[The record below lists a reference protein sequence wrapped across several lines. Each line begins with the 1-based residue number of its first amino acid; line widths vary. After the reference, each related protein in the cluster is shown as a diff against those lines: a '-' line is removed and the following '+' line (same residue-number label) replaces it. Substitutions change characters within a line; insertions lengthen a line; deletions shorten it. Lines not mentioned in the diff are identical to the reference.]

1 MLAVQIM
8 RMAYAEGL
16 TTPEIEYSEGGIMVD
31 NKTRFADLR
40 EMLDSSKENLKMDAM
55 KRVISM
61 VAKGKDCSE
70 LFPAVVKNVA
80 AKNLELKKLVYVYLV
95 RYAEEQQEL
104 ALLSIS
110 TFQRG
115 LKDHNQLIR
124 ASALRVL
131 SSIRVSMIA
140 PVMMLAIKEAVRDMS
155 AYVRKVAA
163 HAIPKLFSL
172 EPELQPQLIECI
184 DFLLGDKRTLVLGS
198 AVYAFEETCPDQ
210 LQLLHKHYRS
220 LCRALVD
227 VDEWGQVI
235 MISLLTRY
243 ARTQFVAPKNDNP
256 LDPDHFLLL
265 QSAKPLLQNRNCS
278 VVMAVAQLFYHVA
291 PPQQLSIVSKALVRL
306 LSGPREVQYVVL
318 VNIATICAVSDSNS
332 NIFEPYLK
340 SFFVRNGD
348 SMHVKLLKLQ
358 ILKSLATESNVQ
370 IVLKEL
376 QTYVKMNDLAGP
388 AIEAIGHCALQVG
401 AVAELCLT
409 GLVSLI
415 ANSNEELVSSVV
427 VVLKKLLHQKA
438 PLSLLVRLLRLINS
452 IKAPSARACVIW
464 LVSTHINQV
473 RGYSIDLLRIVAK
486 TFASEAEIVKLQTL
500 NLAVKLWVLEREKSE
515 LLVQYVLQLA
525 RYDKSYDVRDRCRF
539 IRNLILRPK
548 KLNITLLLSE
558 KPSPISQSQF
568 KDRELYQ
575 LGTLS
580 HLLNQKCS
588 NYKELP
594 EFCEVQPDPCA
605 RKDPEIVIPQNT
617 LIKEETTNLNKG
629 FYSSDTCE
637 DETDES
643 DDDEE
648 SESSNLDETGD
659 SESDESE
666 DESEDYESEEEC
678 NGLQSSNVVI
688 NTPNVTKNDM
698 DLLLDLDFSSVS
710 IGIVNSKWKRT
721 SAMAPSDNSYEI
733 LSPTQ
738 TGDLSIKAIFTR
750 SPSLFS
756 NTMVSIDLEIF
767 ISSNN
772 NNSTISLIPLDD
784 SKNTSGPIHVNIISK
799 TLYKTNIGINFEDT
813 VKVSKWK
820 CIWEC
825 ETKKNE
831 FAVEISAPLGEQ
843 VEAIEMSKVQ
853 FDSEASKLTGM
864 YYSKVPINLDKWTS
878 FDIYHHCN
886 CKLILGTEGYFAAE
900 TVANKQLLL
909 LKFDTNEK
917 NVEIFSENV
926 LFGNLFANYIQTWK
940 NNTR

>member
-1 MLAVQIM
+1 MLAVPIM

-16 TTPEIEYSEGGIMVD
+16 TTPEIEYSEGGIMID

-40 EMLDSSKENLKMDAM
+40 EMLDSNKENLKTDAM

-184 DFLLGDKRTLVLGS
+184 DYLLGDKRTLVLGS
-198 AVYAFEETCPDQ
+198 AVYAFEETCPDH
-210 LQLLHKHYRS
+210 LQILHKHYRS

-243 ARTQFVAPKNDNP
+243 ARTQFVAPKNDNS

-265 QSAKPLLQNRNCS
+265 QSAKPLLQSRNCS
-278 VVMAVAQLFYHVA
+278 VVMGVAQLFYHVG

-318 VNIATICAVSDSNS
+318 VNIATICAASDSNS

-348 SMHVKLLKLQ
+348 SIHVKLLKLQ

-376 QTYVKMNDLAGP
+376 QTYVKINDLAGP

-401 AVAELCLT
+401 TVAELCLT

-438 PLSLLVRLLRLINS
+438 PLSLLIRLLKLINS

-464 LVSTHINQV
+464 LVSTHISQV
-473 RGYSIDLLRIVAK
+473 QGYSIDLLRIVAK
-486 TFASEAEIVKLQTL
+486 TFPSEAEIVKLQTL
-500 NLAVKLWVLEREKSE
+500 NLAVKLWVLERKKSE

-539 IRNLILRPK
+539 IRNLILKPK

-568 KDRELYQ
+568 KDREFYQ

-594 EFCEVQPDPCA
+594 EFCETQPDPSV
-605 RKDPEIVIPQNT
+605 RKGPEVVIPQDVS
-617 LIKEETTNLNKG
+617 IKKDSMNLEKELYN
-629 FYSSDTCE
+629 DTCE
-637 DETDES
+637 DESDETDNDEEYES
-643 DDDEE
+643 SELDETEE
-648 SESSNLDETGD
+648 SEDE
-659 SESDESE
+659 ESE
-666 DESEDYESEEEC
+666 DESEESEEEDED
-678 NGLQSSNVVI
+678 NDISNDKI
-688 NTPNVTKNDM
+688 IDKPSNSTKNDM
-698 DLLLDLDFSSVS
+698 DLLLDLDFTSVS
-710 IGIVNSKWKRT
+710 MGIVNSKWKRA
-721 SAMAPSDNSYEI
+721 SAMASSMNSYEI
-733 LSPTQ
+733 LSFNQ
-738 TGDLSIKAIFTR
+738 TGNLSIKAIFTR

-767 ISSNN
+767 SSSTDD
-772 NNSTISLIPLDD
+772 NSKINLEPIDD
-784 SKNTSGPIHVNIISK
+784 AKNTSGPINVNILSK
-799 TLYKTNIGINFEDT
+799 TIHKANIGINFENP

-820 CIWEC
+820 CIWEH
-825 ETKKNE
+825 EGKKNE
-831 FAVEISAPLGEQ
+831 FIVEISPPLGEQ
-843 VEAIEMSKVQ
+843 VEAIEISKVQ

-864 YYSKVPINLDKWTS
+864 YYNKVPVNLGEWTS
-878 FDIYHHCN
+878 LDIYHQCN
-886 CKLILGTEGYFAAE
+886 CKLVLGTNDYFAAE
-900 TVANKQLLL
+900 TIANKQLLL
-909 LKFDTNEK
+909 LKFDVNEK
-917 NVEIFSENV
+917 NVEVFSENV
-926 LFGNLFANYIQTWK
+926 LFGNLFSSYIQTWK
-940 NNTR
+940 NDSK

>member
-1 MLAVQIM
+1 MLAGQIM

-16 TTPEIEYSEGGIMVD
+16 STPEIEYSEGGIMID
-31 NKTRFADLR
+31 NKARFADLKD
-40 EMLDSSKENLKMDAM
+40 MLDSNKENLKMDAM

-70 LFPAVVKNVA
+70 LFPAIVKNVA

-140 PVMMLAIKEAVRDMS
+140 PVMMLAIKDAVRDMS

-163 HAIPKLFSL
+163 HAIPKLYSL

-210 LQLLHKHYRS
+210 LQLLHKHYRN

-235 MISLLTRY
+235 MIGLLTRY
-243 ARTQFVAPKNDNP
+243 ARTQFVTPKNDDP
-256 LDPDHFLLL
+256 LDVDHFLLL

-278 VVMAVAQLFYHVA
+278 VVMSVAQLYYHVA

-306 LSGPREVQYVVL
+306 LRGPREVQYVVL
-318 VNIATICAVSDSNS
+318 VNIATICAASDSNS
-332 NIFEPYLK
+332 NIFEPFLK

-401 AVAELCLT
+401 AVADYCLS

-427 VVLKKLLHQKA
+427 VVLKKLLHEKA
-438 PLSLLVRLLRLINS
+438 PLSLLIRLLKLINS

-464 LVSTHINQV
+464 LISTHINQV
-473 RGYSIDLLRIVAK
+473 CGYSIDLLRIMAK

-500 NLAVKLWVLEREKSE
+500 NLAAKLWILERDKSE
-515 LLVQYVLQLA
+515 LLVQYILQLS
-525 RYDKSYDVRDRCRF
+525 RYDRSYDVRDRCRF
-539 IRNLILRPK
+539 IRNLLFKPN
-548 KLNITLLLSE
+548 KLNINLLISD
-558 KPSPISQSQF
+558 KPAPVSLSQF

-588 NYKELP
+588 NYRDLP
-594 EFCEVQPDPCA
+594 EFPTTQPDPSI
-605 RKDPEIVIPQNT
+605 RKGPEVIIPQN
-617 LIKEETTNLNKG
+617 IIINEGKG
-629 FYSSDTCE
+629 DINDEFYSDSCE
-637 DETDES
+637 EES
-643 DDDEE
+643 EESEEESTESEDDEE
-648 SESSNLDETGD
+648 SVEN
-659 SESDESE
+659 ESDEDDS
-666 DESEDYESEEEC
+666 ESEEEE
-678 NGLQSSNVVI
+678 SEE
-688 NTPNVTKNDM
+688 NDSDIEIPIKKKEIEKIENNL
-698 DLLLDLDFSSVS
+698 DLLLDLDFTSTPTN
-710 IGIVNSKWKRT
+710 IINSRWKRA
-721 SAMAPSDNSYEI
+721 SAMACNDQTYEL
-733 LSPTQ
+733 LSLSQ
-738 TGDLSIKAIFTR
+738 TGGLIIKKQFNR

-756 NTMVSIDLEIF
+756 NTMISIDIEVSVIE
-767 ISSNN
+767 NVE
-772 NNSTISLIPLDD
+772 NSKIDLIPLNDID
-784 SKNTSGPIHVNIISK
+784 NTSGPIYINILGKGTHKS
-799 TLYKTNIGINFEDT
+799 NIGINFEDT
-813 VKVSKWK
+813 VKISKWK
-820 CIWEC
+820 CIWDRGD
-825 ETKKNE
+825 KKNE
-831 FAVEISAPLGEQ
+831 YTIEITAPLGEQ
-843 VEAIEMSKVQ
+843 IEAIEMSKVQ
-853 FDSEASKLTGM
+853 FDNEISKLTGM
-864 YYSKVPINLDKWTS
+864 YQNKVKTNLKNWS
-878 FDIYHHCN
+878 SLDIYRRCN
-886 CKLILGTEGYFAAE
+886 CKLVLGTEGYFAAE
-900 TVANKQLLL
+900 TVNKKQLVL
-909 LKFDTNEK
+909 LKMIRDEN
-917 NVEIFSENV
+917 NVEVFSEDV
-926 LFGNLFANYIQTWK
+926 LFGNLFANFIQTWNSNK
-940 NNTR
+940 C